1 MTEPI
6 EPYVVPEERLNP
18 DGTLTIS
25 VDEVQFLE
33 RLITDLWNEAAHL
46 DRYPGAIFAKR
57 ERFREA
63 DAEGKTAL
71 YAEGREVRKRF
82 EVQHAT
88 HTTLNLR
95 RWSNK
100 LRGILEGVNR
110 PPRALRVA
118 TAPRYLNREDDR

>member
-1 MTEPI
+1 MTERIP
-6 EPYVVPEERLNP
+6 PCVTPEERLNP
-18 DGTLTIS
+18 DGTLTLS
-25 VDEVQFLE
+25 VEEIHFIE

-46 DRYPGAIFAKR
+46 DRYPGTIFAKR

-63 DAEGKTAL
+63 DAEGKTSL
-71 YAEGREVRKRF
+71 YAEAREVRKHF
-82 EVQHAT
+82 EVKHAT

-110 PPRALRVA
+110 G
-118 TAPRYLNREDDR
+118 